1 MLDDCSKRAT
11 FEVSF
16 VKRPNSKS
24 YIRMKK
30 QTLLCT
36 TTILL
41 CATATSKA
49 AEPVQKK
56 SPVNVIYI
64 LADDLGYGDIGCYGQ
79 QKIKTPH
86 IDRMA
91 QEGMLFTQHYAGCT
105 VSAPSRCS
113 LMTGLHTGHSQIRG
127 NMEINPEGQHPMEA
141 GTYTLGKLMQ
151 SAGYTTGLFGKWG
164 LGYPGSASV
173 PDKMGFNEF
182 FGYNCQRQAHTYYP
196 DHLWHNND
204 LVLIPENENGGR
216 KAYSQDMIHEQAIQF
231 IRTNKEKPFFAML
244 TYTLPHAELNLPHD
258 SIYQM
263 YENAFEEVPYNA
275 KSSYY
280 PSEKPYASF
289 AAMVSRLDKYVGEV
303 MAELK
308 KLGLDKNTIVI
319 FTSDNGP
326 HREGGANPD
335 FFQSYGPLKGVKRD
349 VYEGGI
355 RVPMIAWCPGKI
367 KENIKSNQV
376 SAFWDLMPT
385 LAELTGT
392 TLPQAGDGISILPTL
407 LGKKGQKEHDYL
419 YWEFHELNGR
429 EALRS
434 GNWKLIRQP
443 IVGSTVLELYDL
455 SKDLHEDNNLAAQ
468 YPQKVKELETLMN
481 GARTESTLFNFGKK

>member
-1 MLDDCSKRAT
+1 MKTQLVLCVGGSLLAGMSACKKEAPAK
-11 FEVSF
+11 EV
-16 VKRPNSKS
+16 P
-24 YIRMKK
+24 M
-30 QTLLCT
+30 
-36 TTILL
+36 
-41 CATATSKA
+41 
-49 AEPVQKK
+49 
-56 SPVNVIYI
+56 NVIYI

-79 QKIKTPH
+79 QKIKTPN

-127 NMEINPEGQHPMEA
+127 NMEIKPEGQQPMA
-141 GTYTLGKLMQ
+141 ADTYTLGKLMK
-151 SAGYTTGLFGKWG
+151 SAGYTTGIFGKWG
-164 LGYPGSASV
+164 LGYPGSSSV
-173 PDKMGFNEF
+173 PSNMGFDEF
-182 FGYNCQRQAHTYYP
+182 FGYNCQRQAHSYYP

-204 LVLIPENENGGR
+204 TVFLHENDNEGRLV
-216 KAYSQDMIHEQAIQF
+216 YSQDLIHEQALKF
-231 IRTNKEKPFFAML
+231 IRDNKDKPFYAML

-258 SIYQM
+258 SIYRM
-263 YENAFEEVPYNA
+263 YENAFEEVPYDG
-275 KSSYY
+275 KMGYH

-289 AAMVSRLDKYVGEV
+289 AAMVSRLDKYVGDV

-308 KLGLDKNTIVI
+308 ELGLDKNTIVI

-335 FFQSYGPLKGVKRD
+335 YFLSYGPLKGVKRD

-355 RVPMIAWCPGKI
+355 RVPMVAWCPDKI
-367 KENIKSNQV
+367 KAGVKNDHI
-376 SAFWDLMPT
+376 SAFWDVMPT
-385 LAELTGT
+385 LAELTGV
-392 TLPQAGDGISILPTL
+392 TLPETGDGISFLPTL
-407 LGKKGQKEHDYL
+407 FSKDGQKQHEYL

-443 IVGSTVLELYDL
+443 IVGETILELYDL
-455 SKDLHEDNNLAAQ
+455 SSDIHEDNNLAQ
-468 YPQKVKELETLMN
+468 QNPEKVKELEVLMD
-481 GARTESTLFNFGKK
+481 GARTESPLFNFGRK

>member
-1 MLDDCSKRAT
+1 
-11 FEVSF
+11 
-16 VKRPNSKS
+16 
-24 YIRMKK
+24 MKK

-41 CATATSKA
+41 CATTTSKA
-49 AEPVQKK
+49 AESIPEK

-86 IDRMA
+86 LDRMA

-173 PDKMGFNEF
+173 PDKMGFDEF

-204 LVLIPENENGGR
+204 LVSIPENENGGR
-216 KAYSQDMIHEQAIQF
+216 KAYSQDMIHEQAMQF

-308 KLGLDKNTIVI
+308 KLGLDKNTIII

-335 FFQSYGPLKGVKRD
+335 FFQSYGPLRGVKRD

-367 KENIKSNQV
+367 RDGIKNDQI
-376 SAFWDLMPT
+376 SAFWDVMPT

-407 LGKKGQKEHDYL
+407 LGEKGQKEHDYL

-443 IVGSTVLELYDL
+443 IVGNTVLELYDL

-468 YPQKVKELETLMN
+468 YPQKLEKLVRLMN
-481 GARTESTLFNFGKK
+481 GARTESTLFNFGKNE